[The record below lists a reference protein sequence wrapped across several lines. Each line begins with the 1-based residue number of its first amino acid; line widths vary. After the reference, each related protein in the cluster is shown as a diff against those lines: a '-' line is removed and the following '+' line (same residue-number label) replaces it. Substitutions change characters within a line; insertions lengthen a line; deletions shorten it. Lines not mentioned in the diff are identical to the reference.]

1 MNMLSKCIIFS
12 LVLYV
17 GCVEIEGEDILIELS
32 VNKTKIHLEEQIE
45 CTVLIRNCSDST
57 IYINKNKIW
66 SWLYFQSVYHEED
79 EDAVFRGDT
88 ITCHGDG
95 FSEPNYIELKI
106 NESFQN
112 SLNLRLDKLANF
124 SDTYYEFY
132 IKIDDYYIGSVSNT
146 KNGSKSSISNKI
158 EFKILR

>member
-1 MNMLSKCIIFS
+1 MNILSKCIISS
-12 LVLYV
+12 LVLFI
-17 GCVEIEGEDILIELS
+17 GCVEIEGEDISIELS

-45 CTVLIRNCSDST
+45 CTVLIRNCSDNT

-79 EDAVFRGDT
+79 EDAVFSGDT

-95 FSEPNYIELKI
+95 FSEPIYIELQI
-106 NESFQN
+106 NDSLRDT
-112 SLNLRLDKLANF
+112 LNLRLDKLANF
-124 SDTYYEFY
+124 KDTYYEFS
-132 IKIDDYYIGSVSNT
+132 IKIDDYYIGAVSNT
-146 KNGSKSSISNKI
+146 GEDSKSSISNTI